1 MQSPFYSASVVL
13 FQLHGVMVSHMQA
26 LATPSSTLHITVEPL
41 LSGLLRCGHLPLPDI
56 IKNRVVF
63 VLFVFVKSIWS
74 GHPVW
79 SRERAWRLSYYAPCY
94 ISYIVLVSLASTTR
108 RKRSVLTL
116 EKKLEIIGEL
126 KKGKSLRCV
135 SMSLSQQ

>member
-1 MQSPFYSASVVL
+1 M
-13 FQLHGVMVSHMQA
+13 
-26 LATPSSTLHITVEPL
+26 EPL

-63 VLFVFVKSIWS
+63 VKSIWA

-79 SRERAWRLSYYAPCY
+79 SRARACGLSYYTPCY

-108 RKRSVLTL
+108 RKQSVLTL

-126 KKGKSLRCV
+126 KASL
-135 SMSLSQQ
+135 

>member
-1 MQSPFYSASVVL
+1 MIFRENAASV
-13 FQLHGVMVSHMQA
+13 
-26 LATPSSTLHITVEPL
+26 LAGLILLKKVCLDIYTVEPL
-41 LSGLLRCGHLPLPDI
+41 LSGLLRCGHLPQPDI

-63 VLFVFVKSIWS
+63 VKSIWA

-79 SRERAWRLSYYAPCY
+79 SHARAWRLSYYTPCY
-94 ISYIVLVSLASTTR
+94 ISYIVLVLLASTTR

-135 SMSLSQQ
+135 SGLYDVLKSTVVSHIQTL

>member
-1 MQSPFYSASVVL
+1 MFIPRTCY
-13 FQLHGVMVSHMQA
+13 
-26 LATPSSTLHITVEPL
+26 IDCTVEPL

-63 VLFVFVKSIWS
+63 VLFVFVKSIWA

-79 SRERAWRLSYYAPCY
+79 SRARAWRLSHYTPCY
-94 ISYIVLVSLASTTR
+94 ISYIVLVSLASSTR
-108 RKRSVLTL
+108 RKRSMLTL
-116 EKKLEIIGEL
+116 EKKLDIIGEL

-135 SMSLSQQ
+135 SGLYDVPKSTVVSHSQTL